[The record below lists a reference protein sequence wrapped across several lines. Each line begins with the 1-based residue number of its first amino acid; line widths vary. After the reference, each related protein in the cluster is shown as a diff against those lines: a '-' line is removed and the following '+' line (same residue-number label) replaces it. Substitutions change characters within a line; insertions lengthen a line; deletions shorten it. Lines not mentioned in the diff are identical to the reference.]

1 MRLKKSKK
9 GTKMAFFYCFGL
21 KKFKNNAIIFKSTE
35 TIVKIKRDLS
45 MKLTKKFAVR
55 AFALAAAVAFGGCYN
70 YQPVPKAAL
79 GDSYTHRE
87 KDASDKVFDGVT
99 TLTLAQAQKIAL
111 KNNPT
116 YIAAH
121 HSVEAARFRYY
132 QAMGGWAPTVS
143 AGFKLSDSHSW
154 TRDPENT
161 GALAYSG
168 VSRRASS
175 FSTSTN
181 LSVNWMLFDG
191 LSREFGIMARKSN
204 VEYTKTMD
212 ADYCRKMMYAV
223 SQAYNN
229 VLLAIAQ
236 RRIAEENR
244 KFQQISLKDTNYKFQ
259 AGAVPLSDVLNFEI
273 LMNSA
278 DADMINADYTYD
290 ASLYALAVLMGY
302 PEGTLPAHV
311 KFPIELDLNF
321 HDLPAVEIYLDTAL
335 ANRPDLKGY
344 RTQLETARY
353 QLYQTYSAYSPT
365 VSAFFDLGF
374 GTNAGTYDDW
384 GYDRP
389 HTYSNTPSLSYGVS
403 VNWTLFNGFA
413 RYNTMREYQANL
425 AVADYN
431 VAAQWFTVVGEVRT
445 AYANYIKS
453 VKETR
458 LNKKIRDLAA
468 KQRDLVDDEYR
479 AGNAEL
485 TRLNEAQRDLVSY
498 ESKLASSYVSVQNAK
513 AQLDYA
519 VGANTAAFYEARQ
532 NTKSDRAPGLES
544 IAPEKVANSPQTQP
558 QKPSQQQS
566 VPGALKSGVPAKQQ
580 KAAAKPA
587 AKAAPKAAAKP
598 AAKAAPKAAPKA
610 AAKPAAKAAP
620 KAAAKSEAEKA
631 GIPASPTA
639 PAPGK

>member
-1 MRLKKSKK
+1 
-9 GTKMAFFYCFGL
+9 
-21 KKFKNNAIIFKSTE
+21 
-35 TIVKIKRDLS
+35 
-45 MKLTKKFAVR
+45 MKLTKRFAVR
-55 AFALAAAVAFGGCYN
+55 VFALVAAVAVGGCYSYN
-70 YQPVPKAAL
+70 PTPKATL
-79 GDSYTHRE
+79 GESYTHRE
-87 KDASDKVFDGVT
+87 KDQADKLLDGVT
-99 TLTLAQAQKIAL
+99 KLTLDQAQKIAL

-132 QAMGGWAPTVS
+132 QAMGAWAPTITAS
-143 AGFKLSDSHSW
+143 YRLSNGHSW
-154 TRDPENT
+154 LRGTENM
-161 GALAYSG
+161 GIGSG
-168 VSRRASS
+168 HHPRTDS
-175 FSTSTN
+175 FNTDLG
-181 LSVNWMLFDG
+181 LSATWLLFDG
-191 LSREFGIMARKSN
+191 LAREFKVFAAKSN
-204 VEYTKTMD
+204 VEYAKTMD

-223 SQAYNN
+223 AQAYNN

-278 DADMINADYTYD
+278 DVDMINADYTYD

-321 HDLPAVEIYLDTAL
+321 HELPAVEIYLDTAL

-344 RTQLETARY
+344 RAQLEAARY
-353 QLYQTYSAYSPT
+353 QLYQSYGAYSPT
-365 VSAFFDLGF
+365 VSAFFEMGF
-374 GTNAGTYDDW
+374 GTDATSFSNW
-384 GYDRP
+384 GLEKV
-389 HTYSNTPSLSYGVS
+389 HTYANTSSIAYGLS
-403 VNWTLFNGFA
+403 VNWTLFNGLA

-445 AYANYIKS
+445 AYANYIKE
-453 VKETR
+453 VKQTR

-498 ESKLASSYVSVQNAK
+498 ESKLASSYVAVQNAK

-519 VGANTAAFYEARQ
+519 VGANTAAFYEARKEA
-532 NTKSDRAPGLES
+532 KSDRAPGLES
-544 IAPEKVANSPQTQP
+544 LDPAKLKSSVQTAP
-558 QKPSQQQS
+558 QKPAQQVS
-566 VPGALKSGVPAKQQ
+566 VPGPLLKSGVPAARQAAKPAAKATAKPAA

-587 AKAAPKAAAKP
+587 AKAAAKP
-598 AAKAAPKAAPKA
+598 AAKAA
-610 AAKPAAKAAP
+610 
-620 KAAAKSEAEKA
+620 AKSDAEKA

-639 PAPGK
+639 PPRKK

>member
-1 MRLKKSKK
+1 M
-9 GTKMAFFYCFGL
+9 
-21 KKFKNNAIIFKSTE
+21 
-35 TIVKIKRDLS
+35 
-45 MKLTKKFAVR
+45 
-55 AFALAAAVAFGGCYN
+55 
-70 YQPVPKAAL
+70 
-79 GDSYTHRE
+79 
-87 KDASDKVFDGVT
+87 
-99 TLTLAQAQKIAL
+99 AQK
-111 KNNPT
+111 
-116 YIAAH
+116 
-121 HSVEAARFRYY
+121 
-132 QAMGGWAPTVS
+132 S
-143 AGFKLSDSHSW
+143 A
-154 TRDPENT
+154 
-161 GALAYSG
+161 
-168 VSRRASS
+168 
-175 FSTSTN
+175 
-181 LSVNWMLFDG
+181 
-191 LSREFGIMARKSN
+191 
-204 VEYTKTMD
+204 VEYQKEMD
-212 ADYCRKMMYAV
+212 ADYCRKVMYAV
-223 SQAYNN
+223 AQAYNN

-273 LMNSA
+273 QMNSA
-278 DADMINADYTYD
+278 DVDMISADYNYD

-344 RTQLETARY
+344 RTQLKAARY
-353 QLYQTYSAYSPT
+353 NMYRTYSAYSPS
-365 VSAFFDLGF
+365 VSAFMDLGF
-374 GTNAGTYDDW
+374 GTNATQYGSCNVE
-384 GYDRP
+384 DRNV
-389 HTYSNTPSLSYGVS
+389 YSNTPSISYGLS

-519 VGANTAAFYEARQ
+519 VGANTAAYYESRDDAPSAQ
-532 NTKSDRAPGLES
+532 APGLES
-544 IAPEKVANSPQTQP
+544 VAPAKTADSPQTKL
-558 QKPSQQQS
+558 QKPAQQNS
-566 VPGALKSGVPAKQQ
+566 VPGPMLKSGVPANR
-580 KAAAKPA
+580 
-587 AKAAPKAAAKP
+587 KAAPAKKAAK
-598 AAKAAPKAAPKA
+598 KAAPAKKAV
-610 AAKPAAKAAP
+610 
-620 KAAAKSEAEKA
+620 KSEAEKA
-631 GIPASPTA
+631 GIPASATA
-639 PAPGK
+639 PAPGKR

>member
-1 MRLKKSKK
+1 
-9 GTKMAFFYCFGL
+9 
-21 KKFKNNAIIFKSTE
+21 
-35 TIVKIKRDLS
+35 
-45 MKLTKKFAVR
+45 MKLTRRFTAG

-79 GDSYTHRE
+79 GDTYTHRE
-87 KDASDKVFDGVT
+87 KDQADKLLDGVT
-99 TLTLAQAQKIAL
+99 KLTLAQAQKIAL

-132 QAMGGWAPTVS
+132 QAMGAWAPTVS
-143 AGFKLSDSHSW
+143 AGFTLADNHSW
-154 TRDPENT
+154 LRGTENR
-161 GALAYSG
+161 GLESG
-168 VSRRASS
+168 HHAR
-175 FSTSTN
+175 TSTFTTGVG
-181 LSVNWMLFDG
+181 LSVNWMIFDG
-191 LSREFGIMARKSN
+191 LAREFKVKAAKSN
-204 VEYTKTMD
+204 VEYSKTMD

-223 SQAYNN
+223 AQAYNN

-273 LMNSA
+273 LMNGA
-278 DADMINADYTYD
+278 DVDMINAEYTYD

-311 KFPIELDLNF
+311 KFPIDLDLNF
-321 HDLPAVEIYLDTAL
+321 HELPGVELYLDTAL

-344 RTQLETARY
+344 RQQLETARY

-365 VSAFFDLGF
+365 VSAFFDMDF
-374 GTNAGTYDDW
+374 GTNATTFRDW
-384 GYDRP
+384 GVSKA
-389 HTYSNTPSLSYGVS
+389 HTYANTPSISYGLS

-413 RYNTMREYQANL
+413 RYNSMREYQANL

-431 VAAQWFTVVGEVRT
+431 VAAQWFTVVSEVRT

-453 VKETR
+453 VKQTR

-498 ESKLASSYVSVQNAK
+498 ESNLASSYVSVQNAK
-513 AQLDYA
+513 AQLDFV
-519 VGANTAAFYEARQ
+519 VGANTAAYYESRESAASA
-532 NTKSDRAPGLES
+532 KAPGLES
-544 IAPEKVANSPQTQP
+544 VKLGKEADTPQTKLQVP
-558 QKPSQQQS
+558 AQQKS
-566 VPGALKSGVPAKQQ
+566 VPGPILKSGPAAKTAAPAV
-580 KAAAKPA
+580 KAAPKKAAKPA
-587 AKAAPKAAAKP
+587 AKKVQ
-598 AAKAAPKAAPKA
+598 
-610 AAKPAAKAAP
+610 
-620 KAAAKSEAEKA
+620 SEAEKA

-639 PAPGK
+639 APRAR

>member
-1 MRLKKSKK
+1 
-9 GTKMAFFYCFGL
+9 
-21 KKFKNNAIIFKSTE
+21 
-35 TIVKIKRDLS
+35 
-45 MKLTKKFAVR
+45 
-55 AFALAAAVAFGGCYN
+55 
-70 YQPVPKAAL
+70 
-79 GDSYTHRE
+79 
-87 KDASDKVFDGVT
+87 
-99 TLTLAQAQKIAL
+99 
-111 KNNPT
+111 
-116 YIAAH
+116 
-121 HSVEAARFRYY
+121 
-132 QAMGGWAPTVS
+132 
-143 AGFKLSDSHSW
+143 
-154 TRDPENT
+154 
-161 GALAYSG
+161 
-168 VSRRASS
+168 
-175 FSTSTN
+175 
-181 LSVNWMLFDG
+181 
-191 LSREFGIMARKSN
+191 
-204 VEYTKTMD
+204 
-212 ADYCRKMMYAV
+212 
-223 SQAYNN
+223 
-229 VLLAIAQ
+229 
-236 RRIAEENR
+236 
-244 KFQQISLKDTNYKFQ
+244 
-259 AGAVPLSDVLNFEI
+259 
-273 LMNSA
+273 
-278 DADMINADYTYD
+278 MINADYTYD

-353 QLYQTYSAYSPT
+353 QLYQTYGSYSPT
-365 VSAFFDLGF
+365 VSAFFDLGL

-384 GYDRP
+384 GYSRP
-389 HTYSNTPSLSYGVS
+389 HTYSTTPSVSYGIS

-498 ESKLASSYVSVQNAK
+498 ESKLASSYISVQNAK

-519 VGANTAAFYEARQ
+519 VGANTAAFYESRES
-532 NTKSDRAPGLES
+532 TTSDRAPGLES
-544 IAPEKVANSPQTQP
+544 IAPEKLANSPQTQP
-558 QKPSQQQS
+558 QKPNQQVS

-580 KAAAKPA
+580 QT
-587 AKAAPKAAAKP
+587 AAPKAAAKP
-598 AAKAAPKAAPKA
+598 AVKKA
-610 AAKPAAKAAP
+610 AAKPAAKKAAP
-620 KAAAKSEAEKA
+620 KSEAEKA

-639 PAPGK
+639 PAPRK

>member
-1 MRLKKSKK
+1 MKQ
-9 GTKMAFFYCFGL
+9 TK
-21 KKFKNNAIIFKSTE
+21 
-35 TIVKIKRDLS
+35 R
-45 MKLTKKFAVR
+45 FAVR
-55 AFALAAAVAFGGCYN
+55 VLALVAAVAAGGCYN
-70 YQPVPKAAL
+70 YAPVPKAAL
-79 GDSYTHRE
+79 GNSYTHRE
-87 KDASDKVFDGVT
+87 KDQTDKLLDGISK
-99 TLTLAQAQKIAL
+99 LTLDQAQKIAL

-132 QAMGGWAPTVS
+132 QAMGAWAPTIS
-143 AGFKLSDSHSW
+143 ASYKLSNNHSW
-154 TRDPENT
+154 LRGSENMGVGSGHHPRT
-161 GALAYSG
+161 DKFGTSLALSA
-168 VSRRASS
+168 
-175 FSTSTN
+175 
-181 LSVNWMLFDG
+181 NWLIFDG
-191 LSREFGIMARKSN
+191 LSREFNILANKNN
-204 VEYTKTMD
+204 VEYAKTMD

-223 SQAYNN
+223 AQAYNN

-311 KFPIELDLNF
+311 KFPIELDLTF

-344 RTQLETARY
+344 RAQLKTARY
-353 QLYQTYSAYSPT
+353 QLYQAYGAYSPT
-365 VSAFFDLGF
+365 VNAFFEMGF
-374 GTNAGTYDDW
+374 GTDATSYRNWGTEK
-384 GYDRP
+384 R
-389 HTYSNTPSLSYGVS
+389 HTYGNTSSIAYGLS
-403 VNWTLFNGFA
+403 VNWTLFNGLA

-431 VAAQWFTVVGEVRT
+431 VAAQWFAVVGEVRT
-445 AYANYIKS
+445 AYANYIKE
-453 VKETR
+453 VKQTR

-498 ESKLASSYVSVQNAK
+498 ESKLASSYVAVQNAK

-519 VGANTAAFYEARQ
+519 VGANSAAFYESRKEV
-532 NTKSDRAPGLES
+532 KSDRAPGLES
-544 IAPEKVANSPQTQP
+544 LDSAKLQSSPQTAP
-558 QKPSQQQS
+558 QKPAQQVS
-566 VPGALKSGVPAKQQ
+566 VPGPMLKSGVPAARTNVKAAAKPADK

-587 AKAAPKAAAKP
+587 AKKPAAQKAAAKP
-598 AAKAAPKAAPKA
+598 AV
-610 AAKPAAKAAP
+610 
-620 KAAAKSEAEKA
+620 KSEAEKA

-639 PAPGK
+639 APRKK

>member
-1 MRLKKSKK
+1 MKQ
-9 GTKMAFFYCFGL
+9 TK
-21 KKFKNNAIIFKSTE
+21 
-35 TIVKIKRDLS
+35 R
-45 MKLTKKFAVR
+45 FAVR
-55 AFALAAAVAFGGCYN
+55 VLALVAAVAVGGCYN
-70 YQPVPKAAL
+70 YAPVPKAAL

-87 KDASDKVFDGVT
+87 KDQADKLLDGIT
-99 TLTLAQAQKIAL
+99 KLTLDQAQKIAL

-132 QAMGGWAPTVS
+132 QAMGAWAPKITAS
-143 AGFKLSDSHSW
+143 YSLSNGHTWLRGTENMGIASGHHPRTDSFG
-154 TRDPENT
+154 TDL
-161 GALAYSG
+161 G
-168 VSRRASS
+168 
-175 FSTSTN
+175 
-181 LSVNWMLFDG
+181 LSVNWTLFDG
-191 LSREFGIMARKSN
+191 LSREFDILAKKSS
-204 VEYTKTMD
+204 VEYAKTMD

-223 SQAYNN
+223 AQAYNN

-278 DADMINADYTYD
+278 DVDMINADYTYD
-290 ASLYALAVLMGY
+290 VSLYALAVLMGY

-365 VSAFFDLGF
+365 VSAFFEMGF
-374 GTNAGTYDDW
+374 GTDATSYRNWGTEKV
-384 GYDRP
+384 
-389 HTYSNTPSLSYGVS
+389 HTYGNSSSIAYGLS
-403 VNWTLFNGFA
+403 VNWTLFNGLA
-413 RYNTMREYQANL
+413 RYNTMREYQATL

-431 VAAQWFTVVGEVRT
+431 VAAQWFTVVGDVRT
-445 AYANYIKS
+445 AYANYIKE
-453 VKETR
+453 VKQTR

-498 ESKLASSYVSVQNAK
+498 ESKLASSYIAVQNAK

-519 VGANTAAFYEARQ
+519 VGANSAAFYETRKDA
-532 NTKSDRAPGLES
+532 KSDRAPGLES
-544 IAPEKVANSPQTQP
+544 LDPAKMQSSPQTTPQQP
-558 QKPSQQQS
+558 AQQLS
-566 VPGALKSGVPAKQQ
+566 VPGPLLKSGVPATRKE
-580 KAAAKPA
+580 AAKPA
-587 AKAAPKAAAKP
+587 AKPAPKA
-598 AAKAAPKAAPKA
+598 
-610 AAKPAAKAAP
+610 

-639 PAPGK
+639 APRKK

>member
-1 MRLKKSKK
+1 MKQ
-9 GTKMAFFYCFGL
+9 TK
-21 KKFKNNAIIFKSTE
+21 
-35 TIVKIKRDLS
+35 R
-45 MKLTKKFAVR
+45 FAVR
-55 AFALAAAVAFGGCYN
+55 VLALVAAVAVGGCYN
-70 YQPVPKAAL
+70 YAPVPKAAL

-87 KDASDKVFDGVT
+87 KDQADKLLDGIT
-99 TLTLAQAQKIAL
+99 KLTLDQAQKIAL

-132 QAMGGWAPTVS
+132 QAMGAWAPKITAS
-143 AGFKLSDSHSW
+143 YSLSNGHTWLRGTENMGIASGHHPRTDSFG
-154 TRDPENT
+154 TDL
-161 GALAYSG
+161 G
-168 VSRRASS
+168 
-175 FSTSTN
+175 
-181 LSVNWMLFDG
+181 LSVNWTLFDG
-191 LSREFGIMARKSN
+191 LSREFDILAKKSS
-204 VEYTKTMD
+204 VEYAKTMD

-223 SQAYNN
+223 AQAYNN

-278 DADMINADYTYD
+278 DVDMINADYTYD
-290 ASLYALAVLMGY
+290 VSLYALAVLMGY

-365 VSAFFDLGF
+365 VSAFFEMGF
-374 GTNAGTYDDW
+374 GTDATSYRNWGTEKV
-384 GYDRP
+384 
-389 HTYSNTPSLSYGVS
+389 HTYGNSSSIAYGLS
-403 VNWTLFNGFA
+403 VNWTLFNGLA
-413 RYNTMREYQANL
+413 RYNTMREYQATL

-431 VAAQWFTVVGEVRT
+431 VAAQWFTVVGDVRT
-445 AYANYIKS
+445 AYANYIKE
-453 VKETR
+453 VKQTR

-498 ESKLASSYVSVQNAK
+498 ESKLASSYIAVQNAK

-519 VGANTAAFYEARQ
+519 VGANSAVFYETRKDA
-532 NTKSDRAPGLES
+532 KSDRAPGLES
-544 IAPEKVANSPQTQP
+544 LDPAKMQSSPQTAPQQP
-558 QKPSQQQS
+558 AQQLS
-566 VPGALKSGVPAKQQ
+566 VPGPLLKSGVPATRKE
-580 KAAAKPA
+580 AAKPA
-587 AKAAPKAAAKP
+587 AKPAPKA
-598 AAKAAPKAAPKA
+598 
-610 AAKPAAKAAP
+610 

-639 PAPGK
+639 APRKK